1 MLSTY
6 IFSTINTLINSVKD
20 YFSNK
25 KQYSSNS
32 NNESITIKIER

>member
-6 IFSTINTLINSVKD
+6 IFSTINTFFNSVKD

-25 KQYSSNS
+25 KQYVSES